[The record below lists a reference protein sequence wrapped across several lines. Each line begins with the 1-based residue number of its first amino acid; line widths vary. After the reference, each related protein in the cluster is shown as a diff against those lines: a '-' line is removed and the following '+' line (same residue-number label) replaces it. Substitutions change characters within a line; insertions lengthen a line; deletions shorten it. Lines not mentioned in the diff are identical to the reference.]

1 MKVLAQTWFSSGRGL
16 VGVVKAQ
23 NDEGEMNYY
32 IAPADGFNAT
42 IDANNVA
49 AHGALFPW
57 AAGEALFKEVEKC

>member
-23 NDEGEMNYY
+23 NDEGEVGYY
-32 IAPADGFNAT
+32 ISPADGFNEV

-49 AHGALFPW
+49 AWGARFPW
-57 AAGEALFKEVEKC
+57 VAGEALFKEVA